1 MGFNGDSKLG
11 ELLAN
16 PAANEV
22 LMRHLPE
29 IKTAG
34 PMLNMARGLTL
45 NAISKF
51 PQAKMTPE
59 RLQAL
64 VVDLEK
70 I

>member
-1 MGFNGDSKLG
+1 MGFNADSKLG

-29 IKTAG
+29 IKSAG
-34 PMLNMARGLTL
+34 PMLNMARGMTL
-45 NAISKF
+45 SAISKF
-51 PQAKMTPE
+51 PQAKMSPE

-64 VVDLEK
+64 VADLEK

>member
-1 MGFNGDSKLG
+1 MGFNADSKLG
-11 ELLAN
+11 ELLSN
-16 PAANEV
+16 PAAYEV
-22 LMRHLPE
+22 LMKHLPE

-34 PMLNMARGLTL
+34 PMLNMARGMTL
-45 NAISKF
+45 NTISRF

-64 VVDLEK
+64 VADLEK